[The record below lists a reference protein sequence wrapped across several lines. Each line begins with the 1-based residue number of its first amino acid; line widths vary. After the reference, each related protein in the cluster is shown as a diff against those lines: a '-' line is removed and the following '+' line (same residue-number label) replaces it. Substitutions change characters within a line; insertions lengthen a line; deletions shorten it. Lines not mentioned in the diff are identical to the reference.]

1 MNDITIEDVI
11 NSFRKYN
18 DNESEIEKIKKSY
31 EFAKYLHEGQ
41 YRQSGEPYIIHP
53 LHVAYI
59 LSEMYADSDMI
70 CAGFLHDTLEDTN
83 FTKNDVIRE
92 FNPQI
97 ANLVDGVTKIS
108 KLNFTSQEE
117 MKLAN
122 ARKIITSLT
131 NDVRIIIIKLAD
143 RLHNMRTIEYK
154 SLEKQRE
161 NAEETLEIFVPLS
174 YYIGA
179 YRIKSELEDIS
190 FRVLEPQKYYK
201 ILDDKLKLENNN
213 ITLLSEMSYKIK
225 RILENKEIPN
235 EIKIRTKNIYG
246 IFKKMNDGYKLSTI
260 HDLLALKIMV
270 DDIDNCYRTIGII
283 HSLYN
288 PFNSRFKDY
297 ICSPKTNN
305 YQSLHTTLFAPGDRL
320 VQTQVRTFNMD
331 KVASFGLTAY
341 WNINKG
347 NVREANQELLKNKFQ
362 FLKPLKN
369 IDDMYSSDSE
379 FFEQIKSEL
388 FSKQIYVYNSDG
400 TKMELPYGSTL
411 IDYAYR
417 LGKVEGDS
425 LVYGIVNDKAVTP
438 EYMLQNNDR
447 IILLTEGYLMTP
459 KDTWDKFVKT
469 SYAKRMLTKSE

>member
-1 MNDITIEDVI
+1 
-11 NSFRKYN
+11 
-18 DNESEIEKIKKSY
+18 
-31 EFAKYLHEGQ
+31 
-41 YRQSGEPYIIHP
+41 
-53 LHVAYI
+53 
-59 LSEMYADSDMI
+59 
-70 CAGFLHDTLEDTN
+70 
-83 FTKNDVIRE
+83 
-92 FNPQI
+92 
-97 ANLVDGVTKIS
+97 
-108 KLNFTSQEE
+108 
-117 MKLAN
+117 
-122 ARKIITSLT
+122 
-131 NDVRIIIIKLAD
+131 
-143 RLHNMRTIEYK
+143 
-154 SLEKQRE
+154 
-161 NAEETLEIFVPLS
+161 
-174 YYIGA
+174 
-179 YRIKSELEDIS
+179 
-190 FRVLEPQKYYK
+190 
-201 ILDDKLKLENNN
+201 
-213 ITLLSEMSYKIK
+213 MSYKIK

-246 IFKKMNDGYKLSTI
+246 IYKKMNDGYKLSTI

-388 FSKQIYVYNSDG
+388 FSKQIYVYNSDAE
-400 TKMELPYGSTL
+400 KEN
-411 IDYAYR
+411 IC
-417 LGKVEGDS
+417 K
-425 LVYGIVNDKAVTP
+425 ND
-438 EYMLQNNDR
+438 
-447 IILLTEGYLMTP
+447 
-459 KDTWDKFVKT
+459 
-469 SYAKRMLTKSE
+469 